1 MRKDYESRLIHQID
15 HKRMR
20 DVDNL
25 HKAFGKSL
33 RGFSDTIS
41 HAKIRGGPPE
51 VGRVET
57 PVVIRATV
65 YEPGVS
71 APLGIDAI
79 DPKIRQFFC
88 VHGIPYLFKDSR
100 NKCRRCIK

>member
-1 MRKDYESRLIHQID
+1 MHVDYEKRLIKRID
-15 HKRMR
+15 AQRMR
-20 DVDNL
+20 DVESL
-25 HKAFGKSL
+25 HKSFGKST

-41 HAKIRGGPPE
+41 HAKPRGGPPE

-79 DPKIRQFFC
+79 DPQIRQFFC
-88 VHGIPYLFKDSR
+88 IHGVPYLFKDSR